1 MIRQNIGC
9 RQSTE
14 PMMRYD
20 VKGGCNARLQKPLNT
35 LHQRLNENKAENR
48 SNQRRPVIDKIKE
61 ENVMYKRIG
70 STTYKIRLHF
80 KNEGETMEDKILRLI
95 KYEVSQSKP
104 LREVS

>member
-1 MIRQNIGC
+1 
-9 RQSTE
+9 
-14 PMMRYD
+14 MRYD

-35 LHQRLNENKAENR
+35 LYQRLDENKAGNR
-48 SNQRRPVIDKIKE
+48 SKQRRPAIDKIKE
-61 ENVMYKRIG
+61 ENVLYKRIG

-80 KNEGETMEDKILRLI
+80 KNEGESMEEKILRLI